1 MCMWSQELKQYA
13 REQYEKRFPYFGKCQ
28 QKVQAIINGL
38 PEEEQILM
46 EFLYGTMPIQD
57 VGDCAPEVFLG
68 FVRHGI
74 MLRKQVKWCRDLSET
89 MFLHYVLYHRI
100 NTENIE
106 DCRKIFY
113 DCLKERIKGMS
124 DQEAALEINYWCAEQ
139 GSYESTDDRTMSP
152 LTFLRGGRGRCGEE
166 SVFAVTAF
174 RSVGIPARQVYTPRW
189 AHCDDNHAWVE
200 VYVQGAW
207 HFLGACEPEEILD
220 KGWFT
225 NASSRAMLVHT
236 RTFSDYSGNEGE
248 GKEEMRPEI
257 LEGDG
262 LQVFYNDTANYALTK
277 RFQILVTDETGQPV
291 PGAEISAELLNMAE
305 FSPAA
310 RLTADGE
317 GKAWITLGLGD
328 ILIRAVKGKRWTEE
342 IVSADQMDQVILR
355 LGTEGLG
362 PECTAEWKE
371 FQMEAP
377 KDYPVHPAVLTE
389 KQKEKNRKRLSQA
402 AACRRE
408 KQQSWIQEQLW
419 EEYPEERGI
428 FDQAGGNIGE
438 IAAFLTRDKDPA
450 RKALLHHLAR
460 KDAKDG
466 KAEILESHLKGAAV
480 FWKEWKEKGEEEI
493 FFRYIQCPRIFYET
507 LTDYRG
513 AILKFFSQEEKEAFC
528 RQPELIWKYIQD
540 NLAWN
545 PEIDYSSIY
554 STPKGSLLLGQASP
568 LSRRILFVAVCRTL
582 GIPARMNPVDREGEI
597 YENGKF
603 RNITAEK
610 PAGEREQY
618 QSARAVFLSEGEE
631 TWKYYQTWT
640 LGRWKDERFFTLDYS
655 GEEFQEGKLAVDLTP
670 GIYRII
676 TTRRLPGGG
685 QLAAYFIFQAEE
697 GKEVKIPMYLRKGEL
712 KEQLVDYVLEDFT
725 VETEEG
731 GKVPVSS
738 LLNGTVN
745 LLALVAEGQEPTEH
759 VLNEI
764 LEQRG
769 ELNNLD
775 GQIVFLTENRESLE
789 NPLVAAVKREVPKA
803 RFVFGKL
810 EELAEPLARRMYV
823 DPEKLPL
830 LIACGPGLHGFY
842 GSSGYNVGSV
852 NLFLRLSRLYVQR

>member
-1 MCMWSQELKQYA
+1 MWSEELKQYA
-13 REQYEKRFPYFGKCQ
+13 REQYQKRIPYFGKRRREIQ
-28 QKVQAIINGL
+28 EKIKEI
-38 PEEEQILM
+38 PEEERILM

-57 VGDCAPEVFLG
+57 VGECGPEIFLG

-74 MLRKQVKWCRDLSET
+74 MLRKQMEWCRNIPEA

-106 DCRKIFY
+106 DCREIFY
-113 DCLKERIKGMS
+113 DCLKDRIKGMS

-200 VYVQGAW
+200 VFVQGAW

-236 RTFSDYSGNEGE
+236 RTFSAYSENEQDGRGE
-248 GKEEMRPEI
+248 NPPEI

-262 LQVFYNDTANYALTK
+262 LQVFYNDTANYAVARRL
-277 RFQILVTDETGQPV
+277 QILVTDEKGRPV
-291 PGAEISAELLNMAE
+291 PGAEISAEILNMAE

-310 RLTADGE
+310 RLTAGPDGR
-317 GKAWITLGLGD
+317 AWLTLGLGD
-328 ILIRAVKGKRWTEE
+328 ILIRAVKGERWAEE
-342 IVSADQMDQVILR
+342 IASVNRTDQITLK
-355 LGTEGLG
+355 LGAEGTA
-362 PECTAEWKE
+362 PECTGEWKE

-377 KDYPVHPAVLTE
+377 KDYPVHPAVLTGE
-389 KQKEKNRKRLSQA
+389 QKEKNRRRLSHA
-402 AACRRE
+402 ACCRRE
-408 KQQSWIQEQLW
+408 KQQSWIQEELW
-419 EEYPEERGI
+419 KDYPEEKEI
-428 FDQAGGNIGE
+428 FVQAGGNVGE

-450 RKALLHHLAR
+450 RKALLHHLSR
-460 KDAKDG
+460 KDMKDG
-466 KAEILESHLKGAAV
+466 RAEILESHLKGAAV
-480 FWKEWKEKGEEEI
+480 FQREWQEKGEEEI

-513 AILKFFSQEEKEAFC
+513 PVQEFFSQEEKEAFR

-540 NLAWN
+540 NLTWH
-545 PEIDYSSIY
+545 PDLDYSSIY
-554 STPKGSLLLGQASP
+554 STPKGSLMLGQASP
-568 LSRRILFVAVCRTL
+568 LSRRILFVAICRTL

-597 YENGKF
+597 YENGTF
-603 RNITAEK
+603 RTITAEK
-610 PAGEREQY
+610 AEKDSGENKP
-618 QSARAVFLSEGEE
+618 ARAVFLAEGEE
-631 TWKYYQTWT
+631 PWKYYQTWT
-640 LGRWKDERFFTLDYS
+640 LGRFKDNRFDTLDYS
-655 GEEFQEGKLAVDLTP
+655 GEEFREGKLVLSLAP
-670 GIYRII
+670 GIYRVI

-685 QLAAYFIFQAEE
+685 QLAAYHIFRAEE
-697 GKEVKIPMYLRKGEL
+697 GREVRIPMYLRKGEL
-712 KEQLVDYVLEDFT
+712 KEQLVDYVLEDFMA
-725 VETEEG
+725 ETEEG
-731 GKVPVSS
+731 ENIPVSR

-745 LLALVAEGQEPTEH
+745 LLALLAEGQEPTEH
-759 VLNEI
+759 VLNEM
-764 LEQRG
+764 LEQKE
-769 ELNNLD
+769 ELENLD
-775 GQIVFLTENRESLE
+775 GQMVFLVEGRESLT
-789 NPLVAAVKREVPKA
+789 NLLVAAVKTALPKT
-803 RFVFGKL
+803 RFVFGRV

-852 NLFLRLSRLYVQR
+852 NLLLRLGRLYAGK

>member
-1 MCMWSQELKQYA
+1 MWSEELKQYA
-13 REQYEKRFPYFGKCQ
+13 REQYQKRIPYFGKR
-28 QKVQAIINGL
+28 QKEIQEKIKEI
-38 PEEEQILM
+38 PEEERILM

-57 VGDCAPEVFLG
+57 VGECGPEIFLG

-74 MLRKQVKWCRDLSET
+74 MLRKQMEWCRNIPEA

-106 DCRKIFY
+106 DCREIFY
-113 DCLKERIKGMS
+113 DCLKDRIKGMS

-200 VYVQGAW
+200 VFVQGAW

-236 RTFSDYSGNEGE
+236 RTFSDYSGNEQDGSGE
-248 GKEEMRPEI
+248 NPPEI

-262 LQVFYNDTANYALTK
+262 LQVFYNDTANYAVARRL
-277 RFQILVTDETGQPV
+277 QILVTDEKDRPV
-291 PGAEISAELLNMAE
+291 PGAEISAEILNMAE

-310 RLTADGE
+310 RLTAGPDGR
-317 GKAWITLGLGD
+317 AWLTLGLGD
-328 ILIRAVKGKRWTEE
+328 ILIRAVKGERWAEE
-342 IVSADQMDQVILR
+342 IASVNRTDQITLK
-355 LGTEGLG
+355 LGAEGTA
-362 PECTAEWKE
+362 PECTGEWKE

-377 KDYPVHPAVLTE
+377 KDYPVHPAVLTGE
-389 KQKEKNRKRLSQA
+389 QKEKNRRRLSHA
-402 AACRRE
+402 ACCRRE
-408 KQQSWIQEQLW
+408 KQQGGVQEELG
-419 EEYPEERGI
+419 EDYPEEKEI
-428 FDQAGGNIGE
+428 FVQAGGNVGE

-450 RKALLHHLAR
+450 RKALLHHLSR
-460 KDAKDG
+460 KDMKDG
-466 KAEILESHLKGAAV
+466 RAEILESHLKGAAV
-480 FWKEWKEKGEEEI
+480 FRREWQEKGEEEI

-513 AILKFFSQEEKEAFC
+513 AVQEFFSQEEKEAFR

-540 NLAWN
+540 NLTWH
-545 PEIDYSSIY
+545 PDLDYSSIY
-554 STPKGSLLLGQASP
+554 STPKGSLMLGQASP
-568 LSRRILFVAVCRTL
+568 LSRRILFVAICRTL

-597 YENGKF
+597 YENGTF
-603 RNITAEK
+603 RTITAEK
-610 PAGEREQY
+610 AEKDSGENKP
-618 QSARAVFLSEGEE
+618 ARAVFLAEGEE
-631 TWKYYQTWT
+631 PWKYYQTWT
-640 LGRWKDERFFTLDYS
+640 LGRFKDNRFDTLDYS
-655 GEEFQEGKLAVDLTP
+655 GEEFQEGKLVLSLAP
-670 GIYRII
+670 GIYRVI

-685 QLAAYFIFQAEE
+685 QLAAYHIFRAEE
-697 GKEVKIPMYLRKGEL
+697 GREVRIPMYLRKGEL
-712 KEQLVDYVLEDFT
+712 KEQLVDYVLEDFMA
-725 VETEEG
+725 ETEEG
-731 GKVPVSS
+731 ENVPVSC

-745 LLALVAEGQEPTEH
+745 LLALLAEGQEPTEH
-759 VLNEI
+759 VLNEM
-764 LEQRG
+764 LEQKE
-769 ELNNLD
+769 ELENLD
-775 GQIVFLTENRESLE
+775 GQMVFLVEGRESLT
-789 NPLVAAVKREVPKA
+789 NPLVAAVKTALPKT
-803 RFVFGKL
+803 RFVFGRV

-852 NLFLRLSRLYVQR
+852 NLLLRLGRLYAGK

>member
-1 MCMWSQELKQYA
+1 MWSEELKQYA
-13 REQYEKRFPYFGKCQ
+13 REQYQKRIPYFGKR
-28 QKVQAIINGL
+28 QKEIQEKI
-38 PEEEQILM
+38 
-46 EFLYGTMPIQD
+46 TMPIQD
-57 VGDCAPEVFLG
+57 VGECGPEIFLG

-74 MLRKQVKWCRDLSET
+74 MLRKQMEWCRNIPEA

-106 DCRKIFY
+106 DCREIFY
-113 DCLKERIKGMS
+113 DCLKDRIKGMS

-200 VYVQGAW
+200 VFVQGAW

-236 RTFSDYSGNEGE
+236 RTFSDYSGNEQDGSGE
-248 GKEEMRPEI
+248 NPPEI

-262 LQVFYNDTANYALTK
+262 LQVFYNDTANYAVARRL
-277 RFQILVTDETGQPV
+277 QILVTDEKDRPV
-291 PGAEISAELLNMAE
+291 PGAEISAEILNMAE

-310 RLTADGE
+310 RLTAGPDGR
-317 GKAWITLGLGD
+317 AWLTLGLGD
-328 ILIRAVKGKRWTEE
+328 ILIRAVKGERWAEE
-342 IVSADQMDQVILR
+342 IASVNRTDQITLK
-355 LGTEGLG
+355 LGAEGTA
-362 PECTAEWKE
+362 PECTGEWKE

-377 KDYPVHPAVLTE
+377 KDYPVHPAVLTGE
-389 KQKEKNRKRLSQA
+389 QKEKNRRRLSHA
-402 AACRRE
+402 ACCRRE
-408 KQQSWIQEQLW
+408 KQQSWIQEELW
-419 EEYPEERGI
+419 KDYPEEKEI
-428 FDQAGGNIGE
+428 FVQAGGNVGE

-450 RKALLHHLAR
+450 RKALLHHLSR
-460 KDAKDG
+460 KDMKDG
-466 KAEILESHLKGAAV
+466 RAEILESHLKGAAV
-480 FWKEWKEKGEEEI
+480 FRREWQEKGEEEI

-513 AILKFFSQEEKEAFC
+513 AVQEFFSQEEKEAFR

-540 NLAWN
+540 NLTWH
-545 PEIDYSSIY
+545 PDLDYSSIY
-554 STPKGSLLLGQASP
+554 STPKGSLMLGQASP
-568 LSRRILFVAVCRTL
+568 LSRRILFVAICRTL

-597 YENGKF
+597 YENGTF
-603 RNITAEK
+603 RTITAEK
-610 PAGEREQY
+610 AEKDSGENKP
-618 QSARAVFLSEGEE
+618 ARAVFLAEGEE
-631 TWKYYQTWT
+631 PWKYYQTWT
-640 LGRWKDERFFTLDYS
+640 LGRFKDNRFDTLDYS
-655 GEEFQEGKLAVDLTP
+655 GEEFQEGKLVLSLAP
-670 GIYRII
+670 GIYRVI

-685 QLAAYFIFQAEE
+685 QLAAYHIFRAEE
-697 GKEVKIPMYLRKGEL
+697 GREVRIPMYLRKGEL
-712 KEQLVDYVLEDFT
+712 KEQLVDYVLEDFMA
-725 VETEEG
+725 ETEEG
-731 GKVPVSS
+731 ENVPVSC

-745 LLALVAEGQEPTEH
+745 LLALLAEGQEPTEH
-759 VLNEI
+759 VLNEM
-764 LEQRG
+764 LEQKE
-769 ELNNLD
+769 ELENLD
-775 GQIVFLTENRESLE
+775 GQMVFLVEGRESLT
-789 NPLVAAVKREVPKA
+789 NPLVAAVKTALPKT
-803 RFVFGKL
+803 RFVFGRV

-852 NLFLRLSRLYVQR
+852 NLLLRLGRLYAGK

>member
-1 MCMWSQELKQYA
+1 MWSEELKQYA
-13 REQYEKRFPYFGKCQ
+13 REQYQKRIPYFGKRRREIQ
-28 QKVQAIINGL
+28 EKIKEI
-38 PEEEQILM
+38 PEEERILM

-57 VGDCAPEVFLG
+57 VGECGPEIFLG

-74 MLRKQVKWCRDLSET
+74 MLRKQMEWCRNIPEA

-106 DCRKIFY
+106 DCREIFY
-113 DCLKERIKGMS
+113 DCLKDRIKGMS

-200 VYVQGAW
+200 VFVQGAW

-236 RTFSDYSGNEGE
+236 RTFSAYSENEQDGRGE
-248 GKEEMRPEI
+248 NPPEI

-262 LQVFYNDTANYALTK
+262 LQVFYNDTANYAVARRL
-277 RFQILVTDETGQPV
+277 QILVTDEKDRPV
-291 PGAEISAELLNMAE
+291 PGAEISAEILNMAE

-310 RLTADGE
+310 RLTAGPDGR
-317 GKAWITLGLGD
+317 AWLTLGLGD
-328 ILIRAVKGKRWTEE
+328 ILISAVKGERWAEE
-342 IVSADQMDQVILR
+342 IASVNRTDQITLK
-355 LGTEGLG
+355 LGAEGTA
-362 PECTAEWKE
+362 PECTGEWKE

-377 KDYPVHPAVLTE
+377 KDYPVHPAVLTGE
-389 KQKEKNRKRLSQA
+389 QKEKNRRRLSHA
-402 AACRRE
+402 ACCRRE
-408 KQQSWIQEQLW
+408 KQQSWIQEELW
-419 EEYPEERGI
+419 KDYPEEKEI
-428 FDQAGGNIGE
+428 FVQAGGNVGE

-450 RKALLHHLAR
+450 RKALLHHLSR
-460 KDAKDG
+460 KDMKDG
-466 KAEILESHLKGAAV
+466 RAEILESHLKGAAV
-480 FWKEWKEKGEEEI
+480 FQREWQEKGEEEI

-513 AILKFFSQEEKEAFC
+513 AVQEFFSQEEKEAFR

-540 NLAWN
+540 NLTWH
-545 PEIDYSSIY
+545 PDLDYSSIY
-554 STPKGSLLLGQASP
+554 STPKGSLMLGQASP
-568 LSRRILFVAVCRTL
+568 LSQRILFVAICRTL

-597 YENGKF
+597 YENGIF
-603 RNITAEK
+603 RTITAEK
-610 PAGEREQY
+610 AEKDSGENKP
-618 QSARAVFLSEGEE
+618 ARAVFLAEGEE
-631 TWKYYQTWT
+631 PWKYYQTWT
-640 LGRWKDERFFTLDYS
+640 LGRFKDNRFDTLDYS
-655 GEEFQEGKLAVDLTP
+655 GEEFQEGKLVLSLAP
-670 GIYRII
+670 GIYRVI

-685 QLAAYFIFQAEE
+685 QLAAYHIFRAEE
-697 GKEVKIPMYLRKGEL
+697 GREVRIPMYLRKGEL
-712 KEQLVDYVLEDFT
+712 KEQLVDYVLEDFMA
-725 VETEEG
+725 ETEEG
-731 GKVPVSS
+731 ENVPVSC

-745 LLALVAEGQEPTEH
+745 LLALLAEGQEPTEH
-759 VLNEI
+759 VLNEM
-764 LEQRG
+764 LEQKE
-769 ELNNLD
+769 ELENLD
-775 GQIVFLTENRESLE
+775 GQMVFLVEGRESLT
-789 NPLVAAVKREVPKA
+789 NPLVAAVKTALPKT
-803 RFVFGKL
+803 RFVFGRV

-852 NLFLRLSRLYVQR
+852 NLLLRLGRLYAGK